1 MNIIDL
7 AKKISNGKYLSAP
20 HLELIQSKLLELCN
34 RNIKRLMINMPPRH
48 GKSELISKYFPFWYI
63 GKNPGHRIIH
73 ATYGDSLSRSIGK
86 QLKELFLD
94 FGKSIFDFELAKD
107 SRSAKELRIRKA
119 GGIYLTGVG
128 GSLTGRGCDLL
139 IIDDPIKN
147 HQDAYSYKLRE
158 NLFEWYQSTAFTRL
172 EPNGV
177 IVILMTRWHES
188 DLCGRLLE
196 FEKEKWTVI
205 SLPAISESEND
216 LLGREIGEPLW
227 KERFPIDALMDRKST
242 LNDTW
247 FASMYQQRPTPADG
261 EIFQRKHFQYFTED
275 LVSFYLPNSDEN
287 RVHKENINRFGT
299 VDLAISDK
307 SSADYTVCL
316 IFGVTDSGNI
326 LILDVIRTKIKGSD
340 HVDFITEMYRQ
351 FKLKAIGIEKVATQ
365 TITLQNVQ
373 KETNLYTIPLKPE
386 SNKNFRTIHITLL
399 LQQGKVYFRK
409 YAAWLEEFER
419 ELLLFPN
426 GKHDD
431 QVDAF
436 AYIPQV
442 METRINTEVYSAG
455 RRNRMRDALD
465 GFGF

>member
-7 AKKISNGKYLSAP
+7 AKQISNGKYLSAP
-20 HLELIQSKLLELCN
+20 QLELIQSKLLELCN

-63 GKNPGHRIIH
+63 GKNPEHRIIH
-73 ATYGDSLSRSIGK
+73 ATYGESFSRSIGK

-119 GGIYLTGVG
+119 GGVYLTGVG

-158 NLFEWYQSTAFTRL
+158 NLFDWYQSTAFTRL

-177 IVILMTRWHES
+177 IVILMTRWHEG

-196 FEKEKWTVI
+196 LEKDKWTVI
-205 SLPAISESEND
+205 SLPAIAESEDD
-216 LLGREIGEPLW
+216 LLGRKIGVPLW
-227 KERFPIDALMDRKST
+227 EERFPIEALMDRKSS
-242 LNDTW
+242 LNDVW

-275 LVSFYLPNSDEN
+275 SFSYYLPNNEEG
-287 RVHKENINRFGT
+287 RVNKEAIANFGT

-307 SSADYTVCL
+307 TSADYTVCL
-316 IFGVTDSGNI
+316 IFGLTESNNI
-326 LILDVIRTKIKGSD
+326 LILDVVRRKIKSTE
-340 HVDFITEMYRQ
+340 HVNFLTEMYRHYDLW
-351 FKLKAIGIEKVATQ
+351 KIGLEKVAFQ
-365 TITLQNVQ
+365 TVILEMLQ
-373 KETNLYTIPLKPE
+373 KEQNIYAIDLKPE
-386 SNKNFRTIHITLL
+386 TSKTLRTLHISLL
-399 LQQGKVYFRK
+399 LQQGRVYFRK
-409 YAAWLEEFER
+409 HAAWLEEFER

-436 AYIPQV
+436 AYIPQMMV
-442 METRINTEVYSAG
+442 TKSNSLPVGKG
-455 RRNRMRDALD
+455 RTGGIKDELE
-465 GFGF
+465 GFGT

>member
-7 AKKISNGKYLSAP
+7 AKQISNGKYLSAP

-63 GKNPGHRIIH
+63 GKNPEHRIIH
-73 ATYGDSLSRSIGK
+73 ATYGESLSRSIGK

-119 GGIYLTGVG
+119 GGVYLTGVG

-158 NLFEWYQSTAFTRL
+158 NLFDWYQSTAFTRL

-177 IVILMTRWHES
+177 IVILMTRWHEG

-196 FEKEKWTVI
+196 LEKDKWTVI
-205 SLPAISESEND
+205 SLPAIAESEDD
-216 LLGREIGEPLW
+216 LLGRKIGEPLW
-227 KERFPIDALMDRKST
+227 EERFPIEALMDRKST
-242 LNDTW
+242 LNDVW

-275 LVSFYLPNSDEN
+275 SYGYYLPNNQEN
-287 RVHKENINRFGT
+287 RVQKENITRFGT
-299 VDLAISDK
+299 VDLALSDK
-307 SSADYTVCL
+307 ANSDYTVCL
-316 IFGVTDSGNI
+316 ICGVTDNGNI
-326 LILDVIRTKIKGSD
+326 LILDVIRRKINSTEL
-340 HVDFITEMYRQ
+340 VDFITEMNRQ
-351 FKLKAIGIEKVATQ
+351 YNLYQIGIESVAFQKV
-365 TITLQNVQ
+365 IYENLKYKN
-373 KETNLYTIPLKPE
+373 NLYAVDLKAE
-386 SNKNFRTIHITLL
+386 GKKSYRSFQIALL
-399 LQQGKVYFRK
+399 LQQGRVYFRK
-409 YAAWLEEFER
+409 HAAWLEEFEK

-436 AYIPQV
+436 AYIPQMMV
-442 METRINTEVYSAG
+442 TKSNSLPV
-455 RRNRMRDALD
+455 
-465 GFGF
+465 GFGRTGSIKVELEGFGI